1 MGRREKPIDPGAGP
15 VQAFAFALRK
25 LRREAG
31 SPPYRAMAEDA
42 GYSIAALSRAAAGEA
57 LPSLALTLAY
67 VRACGGEPAEWEQ
80 RWQAVRDEEAAQ
92 VREAD
97 AEAADPPY
105 RGLTRF
111 EPGDHTRFFGRTR
124 LVDRLTALAGSRRCL
139 VVLGASGSGKSS
151 LLRAGLVPRLRNT
164 TDPELRPAAIRILT
178 PGPQPV
184 RDHRGLFTPAAGPG
198 DTWLVVDQFEEVFTL
213 CHDVG
218 QRREFIDLVLSARE
232 AGSGLRA
239 VVGVRADFYA
249 RCLDHEGLA
258 EVLGEASLPVGP
270 MSPDELRD
278 VIVKPAAAE
287 GLIVER
293 ALTARLIEETGQEPG
308 GLPLLSHTLLETW
321 RRRQGRTLTLAGYE
335 AAGGIH
341 GAIAQTAED
350 LHTRLTP
357 PQAEAAR
364 HILLRLITP
373 GEGAPDT
380 RRPVDRAEL
389 ATAPCAGPAPDP
401 APDTVLQRL
410 ARARLVT
417 LDGDTVDLAHE
428 ALITAWPRLRSWID
442 DNRERLRR
450 HRRLTAASHN
460 WHDRGRD
467 SGALLRG
474 TELGEAEDAFRTAG
488 QQEELTLPERDFL
501 HQSVR
506 AARRRTRRTRQVMA
520 ALCVL
525 VVFALT
531 ATGIAVQRT
540 TAADTQRRLAM
551 SRELASRAD
560 QLSQGEPEAAMALAL
575 RGYRQAPTTEA
586 RSSLLS
592 AYARFNVGRL
602 TGHTETVL
610 SAAFSRDGRTLATA
624 SWDHSVKLW
633 NVRSHRLLATLTG
646 HTGAV
651 TAVAFS
657 PDGRTLATSGN
668 DRSVK
673 LWDTRSH
680 RLLAT
685 LTGHTNMVEGVAF
698 SPDSQTLASAGSDRT
713 VRLWDTRTHRERAVL
728 SGHPDAVYRLAFS
741 PDGRTLASADVGRT
755 TRLWDVSS
763 RRTLAVLTGR
773 TGAVNAVAF
782 SPDGRTLATAGTDDS
797 VKLWNVRSR
806 RQLATLTGHTDTVQG
821 VAFSPDGRTLASA
834 SADRTVRLWHPR
846 TGKARAT
853 LTMKRRVH
861 SVVFSPDGRTLA
873 TAGQEPAVRLWD
885 VAPRRQ
891 TATLSGRSGS
901 GTARP
906 SFADRRAFLTFDHDT
921 LATYWST
928 GEPRSRPVP
937 LRSPKPVT
945 ESVASGDGKVLAT
958 GDRARTVRVWDRA
971 TGRTILT
978 LPKTTWNLRQLA
990 ITPDGSTLAAGGT
1003 DGTVRVWD
1011 VATRRTTAFLRTA
1024 RSVTA
1029 LAIRPDGRAVAF
1041 VGDSGTTRLWTI
1053 RSGQAAPPLPAP
1065 IDPSMALAFSPD
1077 GRTLAVGGNDGAVKV
1092 WDIAERRTT
1101 ATLTGHTGAVLGVE
1115 FSPDGST
1122 LATTSTDGSVRLWN
1136 PRSARVRATL
1146 TGRAVERITT
1156 VRFSPDGRALAAVG
1170 TPGTTRAWSIDA
1182 DYVAER
1188 ICRLST
1194 AHRWGRLLPDQPV
1207 RDLCPD

>member
-1 MGRREKPIDPGAGP
+1 M
-15 VQAFAFALRK
+15 RK

-31 SPPYRAMAEDA
+31 SPPYRVMGEDA
-42 GYSIAALSRAAAGEA
+42 GYSIAALARAAAGET
-57 LPSLALTLAY
+57 LPSLAVTLAY
-67 VRACGGEPAEWEQ
+67 VRVCGGDPADWER
-80 RWQAVRDEEAAQ
+80 RWRAVRDEETAQ
-92 VREAD
+92 LQQANE
-97 AEAADPPY
+97 ETADPPY

-111 EPGDHTRFFGRTR
+111 EPGDHARFFGRTC
-124 LVDRLTALAGSRRCL
+124 LVDRLTALAEARRCL

-151 LLRAGLVPRLRNT
+151 LLRAGLIPRLRGT
-164 TDPELRPAAIRILT
+164 TNPELRPAAIRILT

-184 RDHRGLFTPAAGPG
+184 RDHRRLFDPAAGSA

-213 CHDVG
+213 CHDAS
-218 QRREFIDLVLSARE
+218 QRREFIDLITSARE
-232 AGSGLRA
+232 PGGGLRV

-249 RCLDHEGLA
+249 HCLEHEGLA
-258 EVLGEASLPVGP
+258 RVLGEASLPVGP
-270 MSPDELRD
+270 MTPDELRD

-293 ALTARLIEETGQEPG
+293 ALTARLIEETDGEPG

-321 RRRQGRTLTLAGYE
+321 RRRRGRTLTLAGYE

-341 GAIAQTAED
+341 GGISQTAED
-350 LHTRLTP
+350 LYAQLTP
-357 PQAEAAR
+357 PQAQAAR
-364 HILLRLITP
+364 RILLRLVTP

-389 ATAPCAGPAPDP
+389 ATARCAVPYPDGAPD
-401 APDTVLQRL
+401 AVLQRL

-417 LDGDTVDLAHE
+417 LDDDTVHLAHE
-428 ALITAWPRLRSWID
+428 ALITAWPRLQRWIED
-442 DNRERLRR
+442 DRERLRR
-450 HRRLTAASHN
+450 HRRLTEASHN

-467 SGALLRG
+467 GGALLRG

-488 QQEELTLPERDFL
+488 QQGELTPSERDFL
-501 HQSVR
+501 HQSSR

-520 ALCVL
+520 ALGVL
-525 VVFALT
+525 VVLALT

-551 SRELASRAD
+551 SRELAARAD
-560 QLSQGEPEAAMALAL
+560 QLSQDHPEEAMVLAL

-592 AYARFNVGRL
+592 AHARFNVSRY

-610 SAAFSRDGRTLATA
+610 STAFTRDGRTLATA

-646 HTGAV
+646 HTDAV
-651 TAVAFS
+651 TAVRFS
-657 PDGRTLATSGN
+657 PDGRTLATASN

-673 LWDTRSH
+673 LWDTGSR

-685 LTGHTNMVEGVAF
+685 LTGHTNMVEGLAF
-698 SPDSQTLASAGSDRT
+698 SPDSRTLVSAGSDRT
-713 VRLWDTRTHRERAVL
+713 VRLWDMRTHRERAVL
-728 SGHPDAVYRLAFS
+728 TGHPDAVYRLAFS
-741 PDGRTLASADVGRT
+741 PDGRTLASADVGST

-763 RRTLAVLTGR
+763 RKALAVLTGR

-782 SPDGRTLATAGTDDS
+782 SPDGRTLVTAGTDDS

-806 RQLATLTGHTDTVQG
+806 RLLATLTGHTETVQD
-821 VAFSPDGRTLASA
+821 VAFSPDGRTVASA
-834 SADRTVRLWHPR
+834 SADRTIRLWRPR
-846 TGKARAT
+846 AGKALAT

-873 TAGQEPAVRLWD
+873 GAGQEPVVRLWD
-885 VAPRRQ
+885 VTSRRR
-891 TATLSGRSGS
+891 TAALSGRSGS
-901 GTARP
+901 RTVRP
-906 SFADRRAFLTFDHDT
+906 SFADRRAFLTFDDDT
-921 LATYWST
+921 LATHWST
-928 GEPRSRPVP
+928 AEPRTRPVP
-937 LRSPKPVT
+937 IRPPKPVT
-945 ESVASGDGKVLAT
+945 ESVASDDGQVLAT

-971 TGRTILT
+971 TGRSIAT

-1003 DGTVRVWD
+1003 DGTIRVWD
-1011 VATRRTTAFLRTA
+1011 VATRRTTALLRTA

-1041 VGDSGTTRLWTI
+1041 VGDSGTTRLWTV
-1053 RSGQAAPPLPAP
+1053 RSGQAAPALVAP

-1077 GRTLAVGGNDGAVKV
+1077 GHTLAVGGNDGTVKV
-1092 WDIAERRTT
+1092 WDTAARRTT
-1101 ATLTGHTGAVLGVE
+1101 ATLTGHTGAVVGVE
-1115 FSPDGST
+1115 FSPDGAT
-1122 LATTSTDGSVRLWN
+1122 LATTSTDRSVRLWN
-1136 PRSARVRATL
+1136 TRAARVRATL
-1146 TGRAVERITT
+1146 TGRALEHITD
-1156 VRFSPDGRALAAVG
+1156 VRFSPDGRALAAIG
-1170 TPGTTRAWSIDA
+1170 DSGTTRAWSIDA
-1182 DYVAER
+1182 DYVAAR
-1188 ICRLST
+1188 VCRLST
-1194 AHRWGRLLPDQPV
+1194 AHDWARLLPNQPV
-1207 RDLCPD
+1207 QDLCPA

>member
-31 SPPYRAMAEDA
+31 GPPYRAMAEDA
-42 GYSIAALSRAAAGEA
+42 GYSIAALSRAAAGEV

-67 VRACGGEPAEWEQ
+67 VRACGGEPAEWEL

-111 EPGDHTRFFGRTR
+111 EPGDHSRFFGRTR
-124 LVDRLTALAGSRRCL
+124 LVDRLTALAGARRCL

-184 RDHRGLFTPAAGPG
+184 RDHRRLFTPAAGAG

-249 RCLDHEGLA
+249 RCLEHQGLA
-258 EVLGEASLPVGP
+258 GVLGEASLPVGP

-450 HRRLTAASHN
+450 HRRLTAASRN

-488 QQEELTLPERDFL
+488 QQEELTPPERDFL
-501 HQSVR
+501 HQSTR

-525 VVFALT
+525 VVLALT

-540 TAADTQRRLAM
+540 TAADTQRRLAT
-551 SRELASRAD
+551 SRELAARAG
-560 QLSQGEPEAAMALAL
+560 QLSDGRPEAAMVLAL

-592 AYARFNVGRL
+592 VHARFNANQL
-602 TGHTETVL
+602 TGHAASVL
-610 SAAFSRDGRTLATA
+610 STAFARGGRTLATA

-633 NVRSHRLLATLTG
+633 NPRSRRLLATLTG
-646 HTGAV
+646 HTDAV
-651 TAVAFS
+651 TAVTFS
-657 PDGRTLATSGN
+657 PDGRTLATASN

-673 LWDTRSH
+673 LWDVRSR

-685 LTGHTNMVEGVAF
+685 LTGHTNTVEGV
-698 SPDSQTLASAGSDRT
+698 
-713 VRLWDTRTHRERAVL
+713 
-728 SGHPDAVYRLAFS
+728 AFS
-741 PDGRTLASADVGRT
+741 PDGRTLASASSDRTVRLWDVRTHQERVVLTGHADPVFRVEFSPDGAMLTSADSGRT

-763 RRTLAVLTGR
+763 HRTLAVLAGR

-797 VKLWNVRSR
+797 VKLWDVRSR
-806 RQLATLTGHTDTVQG
+806 RLLATLTGHTGAVQG

-834 SADRTVRLWHPR
+834 SADRTVRLWRPR
-846 TGKARAT
+846 PGPAVAT
-853 LTMKRRVH
+853 LTTKKPLN
-861 SVVFSPDGRTLA
+861 SVAFSPDGRTLV
-873 TAGQEPAVRLWD
+873 TAGQDPTVRLWD
-885 VAPRRQ
+885 ADSRRP
-891 TATLSGRSGS
+891 TATLPERSGTL
-901 GTARP
+901 TARP
-906 SFADRRAFLTFDHDT
+906 SFADPHAYLTVDPATSAFR
-921 LATYWST
+921 WST
-928 GEPRSRPVP
+928 VAPRTRPAAI
-937 LRSPKPVT
+937 RSPAPVT
-945 ESVASGDGKVLAT
+945 EAVVSGDGRVLAT
-958 GDRARTVRVWDRA
+958 GDRERVVRVWNRA
-971 TGRTILT
+971 TGRRITT
-978 LPKTTWNLRQLA
+978 LPKATWNLRQLA
-990 ITPDGSTLAAGGT
+990 IAPDGRTLAAGGT
-1003 DGTVRVWD
+1003 DGTIRVWNVAARRT
-1011 VATRRTTAFLRTA
+1011 VATLRTG
-1024 RSVTA
+1024 RPVTA
-1029 LAIRPDGRAVAF
+1029 LALRPDGRAVAF
-1041 VGDSGTTRLWTI
+1041 TSGDGTTRLWTI
-1053 RSGQAAPPLPAP
+1053 RSGPAARPLPAP
-1065 IDPSMALAFSPD
+1065 TDASMALVFSPD
-1077 GRTLAVGGNDGAVKV
+1077 GRTLAVGGNDGTVKL
-1092 WDIAERRTT
+1092 WDIAAGRAT
-1101 ATLTGHTGAVLGVE
+1101 ATLTGHTSVIIGAE

-1122 LATTSTDGSVRLWN
+1122 LATTSTDRSVRLWDT
-1136 PRSARVRATL
+1136 RAARVRATL
-1146 TGRAVERITT
+1146 TGSAVVGIPT
-1156 VRFSPDGRALAAVG
+1156 VRFSPDGRALAVG

-1182 DYVAER
+1182 DYVATR
-1188 ICRLST
+1188 VCRLST
-1194 AHRWGRLLPDQPV
+1194 AHHWAQLLPDQPV
-1207 RDLCPD
+1207 KGLCPA